1 MSYIVRYTCVW
12 VLNLFE
18 SLVSTL
24 SRFKR
29 DLCSYSLLAVK
40 TDPFRLWFTCREIF
54 YHSLPQTNLGLSPDP
69 TFPRLLNPKFQG
81 VQCCGYLQGEAG
93 FPGCLPPR
101 SPTLTLFRCSDLVF
115 NQRMVKIA
123 MLLEIKVSFFL
134 NRKIP

>member
-1 MSYIVRYTCVW
+1 MLYIVRYICVW
-12 VLNLFE
+12 VLILFE

-69 TFPRLLNPKFQG
+69 TIPRLSNPKFQG

-93 FPGCLPPR
+93 FPGCLPPW
-101 SPTLTLFRCSDLVF
+101 SPTLTLFRRPDLVF
-115 NQRMVKIA
+115 NQRMVKVYLDSHA
-123 MLLEIKVSFFL
+123 TGNQSFFL
-134 NRKIP
+134 S